1 MTEAVKQALLLVPTK
16 PGVYLMKDKDEEI
29 IYVGKAKNLSKRV
42 TQYFICYSARI
53 TDDA

>member
-29 IYVGKAKNLSKRV
+29 NRLRQQLQQKQA
-42 TQYFICYSARI
+42 Q
-53 TDDA
+53 